1 MIARRMSV
9 IWRTVLRKS
18 PNAARYMPAAP
29 RPDGAFS
36 TSKLSAVLT
45 ESSGGRK
52 VKVR

>member
-1 MIARRMSV
+1 MIAPRMSA

-18 PNAARYMPAAP
+18 LSAARYMPAAP

-36 TSKLSAVLT
+36 NSRLSAVLT
-45 ESSGGRK
+45 ASSGGRK